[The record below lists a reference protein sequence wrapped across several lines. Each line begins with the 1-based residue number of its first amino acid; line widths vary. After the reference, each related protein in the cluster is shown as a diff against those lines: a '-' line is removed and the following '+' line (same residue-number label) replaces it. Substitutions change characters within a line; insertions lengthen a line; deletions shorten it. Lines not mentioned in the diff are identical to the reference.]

1 MTIKRREFLG
11 TVAAGSAVLTMPGFL
26 SGCGIQSAMGI
37 GGKTPENPFME
48 WFGVDQPTVARVMSE
63 LTARGADAADVYF
76 QHSRSNSLTLEDG
89 IVSSANSRIRQG
101 VGLRVVIGEQT
112 GYAFTEDLTLP
123 SMLAAART
131 ASAIASGSQVVA
143 PQSFNPSSAGDL
155 YTTTVPWANV
165 GIDQK
170 LPILKMVE
178 AKTKAKDPAI
188 DKVAVFWADGTGV
201 MSELTAR
208 GADAADVYF
217 QHSRSNSLTLE
228 DGIVSSANSRIRQG
242 VGLRVVIGEQTGYAF
257 TEDLTL
263 PSMLAAARTASAIA
277 SGSQVVAPQSFN
289 PSSAGDLYTTTV
301 PWANVGIDQ
310 KLPILKMV
318 EAKTKAKD
326 PAIDKVAVFWA
337 DGDERVMIATLDG
350 RLVMDHRPMTRVTV
364 VATAKKGDE
373 TQTGY
378 SNIAAREEISWYTE
392 ERLNR
397 MVDEAV
403 ERTMIQF
410 EARRPPAGEMPVIL
424 ASGASGILL
433 HEAIGHGMEADFN
446 RKGTSIYTDM
456 MGKKVAEPFVT
467 VVDQADIPNERGA
480 LNFDD
485 EGNKAGR
492 TVMVEDGILKS
503 YLHDQI
509 SAQQYGLKPTGS
521 GRRESYRFAPMPR
534 MTCTFMEDGPH
545 TKDEIIAAVDHGI
558 ICETYTNG
566 QVQIGAGDFTFYV
579 KNGWLVEK
587 GKVTA
592 PIKDVNIIGNG
603 PEALKRI
610 TMVANDARLDT
621 GGWTCGKNGQ
631 SVPVSQGIPT
641 VLVSNMTVGGE
652 NVS

>member
-26 SGCGIQSAMGI
+26 SGCGVQSATAIAGN
-37 GGKTPENPFME
+37 TPENPFME
-48 WFGVDQPTVARVMSE
+48 WFGVDQSTVARVMSE

-76 QHSRSNSLTLEDG
+76 QHSRNNSLTLEDG
-89 IVSSANSRIRQG
+89 IVSSANSGIRQG

-188 DKVAVFWADGTGV
+188 DKVAV
-201 MSELTAR
+201 
-208 GADAADVYF
+208 Y
-217 QHSRSNSLTLE
+217 
-228 DGIVSSANSRIRQG
+228 
-242 VGLRVVIGEQTGYAF
+242 
-257 TEDLTL
+257 
-263 PSMLAAARTASAIA
+263 
-277 SGSQVVAPQSFN
+277 
-289 PSSAGDLYTTTV
+289 
-301 PWANVGIDQ
+301 
-310 KLPILKMV
+310 
-318 EAKTKAKD
+318 
-326 PAIDKVAVFWA
+326 WA